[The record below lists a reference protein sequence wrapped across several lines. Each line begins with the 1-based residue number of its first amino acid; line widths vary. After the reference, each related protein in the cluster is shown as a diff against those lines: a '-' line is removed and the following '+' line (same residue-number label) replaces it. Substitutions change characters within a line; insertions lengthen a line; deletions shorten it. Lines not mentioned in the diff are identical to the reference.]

1 MSSAA
6 GRILIVD
13 DNKVNRLLLSR
24 SVEMLGHDVVLAENG
39 RIAMQRPAEGGF
51 DLLLLDIEMPE
62 MDGFEVLAAIEAD
75 PELRGLPVIVTSSVE
90 GLDNI
95 VRCIE
100 LGADD
105 YLPKPVNRVLLQAR
119 LTSCLERKR
128 LRDEQK
134 ALPSRFATS
143 EVARDLRDQ
152 GFAIGGRRLRA
163 SVMFCDIRGFTTLS
177 ENQEP
182 EAIIDL
188 LNAWHALM
196 FDAIASHGG
205 MVSLMIGDGL
215 MALFGAPQPLD
226 NRAQQAVDAA
236 REMLVMID
244 ALNLERRAAGQPDL
258 RIGIGIATGEVVAG
272 YAGTQSRA
280 SYTCIGMTVNRAARL
295 EAHTKAV
302 GREILIDAETRA
314 ELTGADLT
322 GAEQTGA
329 EQTGAEQTGAEQT
342 GAEQTGAEQ
351 TGAEQTGAEQTGAV
365 TTTLVGAVTFKGFSA
380 PVDVFSVP

>member
-1 MSSAA
+1 MGSAG

-24 SVEMLGHDVVLAENG
+24 SIEMLGHDVVLAENG
-39 RIAMQRPAEGGF
+39 RIAMERLAGGGF

-62 MDGFEVLAAIEAD
+62 MDGFEVLAAIKAD

-100 LGADD
+100 LGAED

-119 LTSCLERKR
+119 LTSCLEKKR

-134 ALPSRFATS
+134 ALLSRFATS

-163 SVMFCDIRGFTTLS
+163 SVMFCDIRGFTALS
-177 ENQEP
+177 EDQAP
-182 EAIIDL
+182 EAVIEL
-188 LNAWHALM
+188 LNSWYALM

-215 MALFGAPQPLD
+215 MALFGAPQQLD
-226 NRAQQAVDAA
+226 NPAQHAVDAS
-236 REMLVMID
+236 REMLAMVD
-244 ALNLERRAAGQPDL
+244 GLNLERRAAAEPDL

-272 YAGTQSRA
+272 YTGTQSRA
-280 SYTCIGMTVNRAARL
+280 CYTCIGMTVNRAARL
-295 EAHTKAV
+295 ESHTKAL
-302 GREILIDAETRA
+302 GREILIDAETCA
-314 ELTGADLT
+314 ELTGA
-322 GAEQTGA
+322 
-329 EQTGAEQTGAEQT
+329 
-342 GAEQTGAEQ
+342 
-351 TGAEQTGAEQTGAV
+351 V
-365 TTTLVGAVTFKGFSA
+365 TPTLVGTVAFKGFSA
-380 PVDVFSVP
+380 PIDVYSVS

>member
-1 MSSAA
+1 MNSPG

-24 SVEMLGHDVVLAENG
+24 SVEMLGHTVVLAENG
-39 RIAMQRPAEGGF
+39 RVAMELLGEGGF

-62 MDGFEVLAAIEAD
+62 MDGFQVLAAIEANLD
-75 PELRGLPVIVTSSVE
+75 LRGLPVIVTSSVE

-100 LGADD
+100 LGAED

-119 LTSCLERKR
+119 LTSCLEKKR

-134 ALPSRFATS
+134 ALLSRFATS

-152 GFAIGGRRLRA
+152 GFAIGGRRLQA

-177 ENQEP
+177 EDRAP
-182 EAIIDL
+182 EAIIEL
-188 LNAWHALM
+188 LNAWYTLM

-215 MALFGAPQPLD
+215 MALFGAPHPLD
-226 NRAQQAVDAA
+226 NPAQQAVDAA
-236 REMLVMID
+236 RDMLAMID
-244 ALNLERRAAGQPDL
+244 GLNVERRAASEPDL

-280 SYTCIGMTVNRAARL
+280 CYTCIGMTVNLAARL
-295 EAHTKAV
+295 ESHTKAV
-302 GREILIDAETRA
+302 DREILIDAETSA
-314 ELTGADLT
+314 GLTD
-322 GAEQTGA
+322 
-329 EQTGAEQTGAEQT
+329 
-342 GAEQTGAEQ
+342 
-351 TGAEQTGAEQTGAV
+351 AV
-365 TTTLVGAVTFKGFSA
+365 APTLVGSFPFKGFSA
-380 PVDVFSVP
+380 PLDVFSVS